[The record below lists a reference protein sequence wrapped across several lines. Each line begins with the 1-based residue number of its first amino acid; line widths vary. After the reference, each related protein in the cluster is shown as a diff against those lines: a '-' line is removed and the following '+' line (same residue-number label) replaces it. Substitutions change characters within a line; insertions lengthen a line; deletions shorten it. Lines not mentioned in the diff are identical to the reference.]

1 MEINLSIVAAGV
13 AQTGLQAQQLGRR
26 RAARAQQSYRQTREI
41 QEVAAAHLRAVDEND
56 EGSNA
61 GVHVAITADLPEH
74 HTPQTD
80 QPAHHRKANAAGDEA
95 ILAIEAINQNTPS
108 PDQVTQANASAPSD
122 DAKQAKSQSKPKPP
136 MLHVDVQA

>member
-1 MEINLSIVAAGV
+1 MEINTSIVAAGV

-56 EGSNA
+56 EGTSA

-80 QPAHHRKANAAGDEA
+80 KPIHHRHVNAAGDEVITSIQA
-95 ILAIEAINQNTPS
+95 VEANDT
-108 PDQVTQANASAPSD
+108 TQANTDEPD
-122 DAKQAKSQSKPKPP
+122 EQGNDKQPP
-136 MLHVDVQA
+136 IKHVDVQA

>member
-61 GVHVAITADLPEH
+61 GVHMAITADLPEH

-80 QPAHHRKANAAGDEA
+80 RPAHHRKTNAAGDEA
-95 ILAIEAINQNTPS
+95 ILAIDAIQQDAPPVDQLPADASPAVTEAGDKT
-108 PDQVTQANASAPSD
+108 
-122 DAKQAKSQSKPKPP
+122 KSQDKTQPP
-136 MLHVDVQA
+136 IHHVDIQA